1 MPKTTKSTLTE
12 NDEMNNTDIKKYHR
26 DDDRSDPDA
35 RAHELR
41 LWPPPRL
48 QAYCL
53 DHFLME
59 CEIYH
64 EQENDRYNKLVAYSR
79 ETFLEKQNQKKPSS
93 QPIPVPTRLQPSR
106 RAKERHLVVGATP
119 PMTLRGPPRPVRLP
133 GAPFKPAK
141 LEKTFRTSQQGAMF
155 RILTEL
161 YEKLELQRSWE
172 EYRSSLENRI
182 QETANRLQAEAE
194 RDRNINCVFRGP
206 LGIECRYCGFVDMV
220 RDDEAVTPRKLAPPA
235 AMRAIKH
242 LCEGSEGEGS
252 GLTFRGIDLVI
263 DVCGEQTM
271 IVLVNLKG
279 VLDLCAEIFEEE
291 EVMPDSPTSLFAAL
305 KRRSDEPRSGR
316 GHKRK
321 SGVE

>member
-1 MPKTTKSTLTE
+1 
-12 NDEMNNTDIKKYHR
+12 
-26 DDDRSDPDA
+26 
-35 RAHELR
+35 
-41 LWPPPRL
+41 
-48 QAYCL
+48 
-53 DHFLME
+53 
-59 CEIYH
+59 
-64 EQENDRYNKLVAYSR
+64 
-79 ETFLEKQNQKKPSS
+79 
-93 QPIPVPTRLQPSR
+93 
-106 RAKERHLVVGATP
+106 
-119 PMTLRGPPRPVRLP
+119 
-133 GAPFKPAK
+133 
-141 LEKTFRTSQQGAMF
+141 
-155 RILTEL
+155 
-161 YEKLELQRSWE
+161 
-172 EYRSSLENRI
+172 
-182 QETANRLQAEAE
+182 
-194 RDRNINCVFRGP
+194 
-206 LGIECRYCGFVDMV
+206 MV